1 MNLLV
6 TTLAV
11 TALASS
17 AAPQTAQPQPAGAPV
32 TLADAYRAATSAD
45 PRARQLVL
53 EEEQAALRLRTLETE
68 RLPSLRVEARGQ
80 HQSDVAS
87 FPLRDA
93 SGMPLITPA
102 KTTADAFVGLEQ
114 RILDPTRAARAA
126 VVRAELVEAR
136 ARVEAA
142 LFGLR
147 QEVDEAFF
155 AAASAGARAGAI
167 AIRIAA
173 LEQLKA
179 VADARV
185 REGAALPGEARAIEA
200 AILMRRQD
208 HLQATLARRAGL
220 DRLSRLTAGA
230 ISRDSA
236 LDVSPALAASFA
248 GARARLADARSRP
261 EYAVFDATRETLRR
275 REDAVAAADDPRVS
289 AFARAGAGRPGLN
302 FIDDGFNAY
311 WLAGVQLQWAPWSW
325 GARARE
331 REALGIAQ
339 QVVATEAAA
348 FSARLARTVD
358 AGLTEVER
366 LEGALALDE
375 QIVALR
381 RQIEEETR
389 IRWEARVISLAE
401 YLDRSGEL
409 LDAELAREERRVA
422 LDAARARLLTAAG
435 VEVK

>member
-1 MNLLV
+1 MSPLLV
-6 TTLAV
+6 LMMV
-11 TALASS
+11 ASAS
-17 AAPQTAQPQPAGAPV
+17 PDAPQTPAGTPV
-32 TLADAYRAATSAD
+32 TLAAAYRAATDAD
-45 PRARQLVL
+45 PRARQLAL
-53 EEEQAALRLRTLETE
+53 EAEQAALRLRTLETE

-87 FPLRDA
+87 FPLRDP

-102 KTTADAFVGLEQ
+102 KTTADAFVGIEQ
-114 RILDPTRAARAA
+114 RLFDPTRAARAA
-126 VVRAELVEAR
+126 VVRAELGEAR

-155 AAASAGARAGAI
+155 AAASAGARGGAI

-185 REGAALPGEARAIEA
+185 REGAALAGEARAIEA

-208 HLQATLARRAGL
+208 QLHATLARRTAL
-220 DRLSRLTAGA
+220 DRLALLTDGA
-230 ISRDSA
+230 IGRDSVLDGSAA
-236 LDVSPALAASFA
+236 LTSAFA

-261 EYAVFDATRETLRR
+261 EYAVFDATAERLRR
-275 REDAVAAADDPRVS
+275 QEEVVGAADDPRVS

-325 GARARE
+325 GSRARE
-331 REALGIAQ
+331 RESLGIARQ
-339 QVVATEAAA
+339 IVATEAAA

-358 AGLTEVER
+358 AGLAEVER
-366 LEGALALDE
+366 LEGALVLDD

-381 RQIEEETR
+381 RQIEEEAR
-389 IRWEARVISLAE
+389 IRWEARVIGLSE

>member
-1 MNLLV
+1 MSQLILALV
-6 TTLAV
+6 V
-11 TALASS
+11 ASAS
-17 AAPQTAQPQPAGAPV
+17 AAAPQEPANAPV
-32 TLADAYRAATSAD
+32 TLSGAYRAAADAD
-45 PRARQLVL
+45 PRARQLAL
-53 EEEQAALRLRTLETE
+53 EADQAALRLRTLETE

-87 FPLRDA
+87 FPLRDS

-102 KTTADAFVGLEQ
+102 KTTADAFVGIEQ
-114 RILDPTRAARAA
+114 RLVDPSRAARAA
-126 VVRAELVEAR
+126 VVRAELDEAR
-136 ARVEAA
+136 ARVESA

-147 QEVDEAFF
+147 QEVDDAFF

-173 LEQLKA
+173 LERLKS

-185 REGAALPGEARAIEA
+185 REGAALPREARAIEA

-208 HLQATLARRAGL
+208 QLQATLARRTAL
-220 DRLSRLTAGA
+220 DRLALLTGGA
-230 ISRDSA
+230 IRRDSV
-236 LDVSPALAASFA
+236 LDASPALASAFA
-248 GARARLADARSRP
+248 GTRARLADARSRP
-261 EYAVFDATRETLRR
+261 EYAVFDTTTEKLRR
-275 REDAVAAADDPRVS
+275 QEDAVGAADDPRVS

-311 WLAGVQLQWAPWSW
+311 WLAGVQLQWTPWSW

-331 REALGIAQ
+331 RESLGIARQ
-339 QVVATEAAA
+339 IVASEAAA
-348 FSARLARTVD
+348 FSARLVRTVD

-366 LEGALALDE
+366 LEGALALDDR
-375 QIVALR
+375 IVALR
-381 RQIEEETR
+381 REIEDETR
-389 IRWEARVISLAE
+389 IRWEARVIGLAE

-409 LDAELAREERRVA
+409 LDAELAREQRRVA

>member
-1 MNLLV
+1 MSPLV
-6 TTLAV
+6 LALAV
-11 TALASS
+11 VSASG
-17 AAPQTAQPQPAGAPV
+17 APPQEAREAPV
-32 TLADAYRAATSAD
+32 TLARAYRAAADAD
-45 PRARQLVL
+45 PRARQLAL
-53 EEEQAALRLRTLETE
+53 EAEQATLRLRTLETE
-68 RLPSLRVEARGQ
+68 RLPSLRLEARGQ

-87 FPLRDA
+87 FPLRDP
-93 SGMPLITPA
+93 SGMPLITPP
-102 KTTADAFVGLEQ
+102 KTTADAFIGLEQ
-114 RILDPTRAARAA
+114 RLFDPSRAARAA
-126 VVRAELVEAR
+126 IVRAELGEAR

-142 LFGLR
+142 LFALR
-147 QEVDEAFF
+147 QEVDDAFF

-173 LEQLKA
+173 LERLKT

-185 REGAALPGEARAIEA
+185 REGAALPGEARGIEA

-208 HLQATLARRAGL
+208 QLQASLARRVAL
-220 DRLSRLTAGA
+220 DRLALITGGA
-230 ISRDSA
+230 VRRDSV
-236 LDVSPALAASFA
+236 LDASAALAAAFA
-248 GARARLADARSRP
+248 GARERLADARSRP
-261 EYAVFDATRETLRR
+261 EYAVFDATIEKLRR
-275 REDAVAAADDPRVS
+275 QEDAVGAAGQPRAA

-311 WLAGVQLQWAPWSW
+311 WLAGVQLQWEPWSW
-325 GARARE
+325 GTRARE
-331 REALGIAQ
+331 RESLGIAREI
-339 QVVATEAAA
+339 VATEAAA

-366 LEGALALDE
+366 LEGALALDDR
-375 QIVALR
+375 IVALR
-381 RQIEEETR
+381 RQIEDETR
-389 IRWEARVISLAE
+389 IRWEARVVSLSE